1 MSMSPA
7 LALRFM
13 VMMAGLE
20 GMYFTGCDGLGAE
33 YETETYKEGGN
44 AGHTHRLPIR
54 LKYQNVKL
62 TRPVDL
68 DSFRVGMWFQ
78 SVQFHKLPLAGM
90 IKIFDGNAMPIA
102 TYTLLG
108 VWPISY
114 SGPKLSSD
122 SNTVAHETLELAH
135 TGFVVTP
142 G

>member
-1 MSMSPA
+1 MSSPG

-20 GMYFTGCDGLGAE
+20 AMYFTKVEGLGAS
-33 YETETYKEGGN
+33 YEVETYKEGGN

-68 DSFRVGMWFQ
+68 DSFRVGIWFQ
-78 SVQFHKLPLAGM
+78 SVQFHRFPLPGM
-90 IKIFDGNAMPIA
+90 IKIFNGNMMPIA
-102 TYTLLG
+102 TYTMLG
-108 VWPISY
+108 AIPIGY
-114 SGPKLSSD
+114 TGPVL
-122 SNTVAHETLELAH
+122 NANGNEVAHETLELAH
-135 TGFVVTP
+135 NGFVVTP